1 MTDESLPFSG
11 LLVLDV
17 ATFVAGPAAATILG
31 DFGAD
36 VIKVEPP
43 VEGDPFR
50 RFGQSHGVPPHPV
63 NFCWE
68 FTSRGKR
75 SFAVDLKNT
84 QGRAAFERLVAKADI
99 AVVNYPAA
107 VRERLKVRAQDLRPL
122 NDRLIYASLTGYG
135 ETGPDAGQPGFDATA
150 YFARAGLLD
159 AMTYEGAPPAFS
171 APGSGDHAT
180 ATALFASIMIALRQ
194 RDRTGKGAEVGTSLL
209 GNGLWANGI
218 LAQGALLG
226 AVLPNRPPRTR
237 PRSAV
242 VNQYRTAD
250 DRWLNLTLAREE
262 KMWPVFCKV
271 IGREELI
278 GDPRFKEVP
287 TRRAHGAALAAILDP
302 IFATKTLAEWGALFK
317 SVGITFGDI
326 NRLADIAGDPQP
338 EAAGAVR
345 ATANPAMPRSIANP
359 LRVDFAE
366 QRAARPAPDL
376 GEHTDAILRDLG
388 YGDSDIA
395 ALRKSGA
402 VG

>member
-1 MTDESLPFSG
+1 
-11 LLVLDV
+11 
-17 ATFVAGPAAATILG
+17 
-31 DFGAD
+31 
-36 VIKVEPP
+36 
-43 VEGDPFR
+43 
-50 RFGQSHGVPPHPV
+50 
-63 NFCWE
+63 
-68 FTSRGKR
+68 
-75 SFAVDLKNT
+75 
-84 QGRAAFERLVAKADI
+84 
-99 AVVNYPAA
+99 
-107 VRERLKVRAQDLRPL
+107 
-122 NDRLIYASLTGYG
+122 
-135 ETGPDAGQPGFDATA
+135 
-150 YFARAGLLD
+150 
-159 AMTYEGAPPAFS
+159 MTYEGAPPAFS

-194 RDRTGKGAEVGTSLL
+194 RDRTGTGAEVGTSLL

-250 DRWLNLTLAREE
+250 ERWLNLTLAREE
-262 KMWPVFCKV
+262 KMWPVFCRV
-271 IGREELI
+271 IERLDLI
-278 GDPRFKEVP
+278 DDPRFREVP
-287 TRRAHGAALAAILDP
+287 ARRANGTALAAILDL
-302 IFATKTLAEWGALFK
+302 IFATRTLAEWGELFK
-317 SVGITFGDI
+317 AARITFGDI

-345 ATANPAMPRSIANP
+345 KTANPVLPRSIANP

-366 QRAARPAPDL
+366 QRAARPAPEL